1 MAIDIG
7 FLKELDRFNLVIK
20 KRVLSRYQGERAS
33 HAEGQGLVFADY
45 KDYVPGDDFRAVD
58 WRVYARTDKF
68 FIKRFEE
75 ERNMTVHVIVDAS
88 ASMDYGRKITK
99 FDYASMIGLG
109 FAYMALKNN
118 EKFNFST
125 FSEGLNYLKARKG
138 WNQLM
143 NILSILEKLKVTGKS
158 AFTKSFDEYKK
169 YMRSKSFIVIISDF
183 LYDIEE
189 IKAALSRFTKH
200 EVIIIQVLD
209 PEERRLALYGDCVLE
224 DSEFHTKLRTFI
236 SNRLISNY
244 RNKIETHIRAIKDT
258 CEHMDYDFIS
268 VTTDTPIFDTFY
280 AALRT

>member
-1 MAIDIG
+1 MAIDIN
-7 FLKELDRFNLVIK
+7 FLKELDRFNVVVK

-45 KDYVPGDDFRAVD
+45 KDYVPGDDFRTVD
-58 WRVYARTDKF
+58 WQVYARTDKF
-68 FIKRFEE
+68 FVKRFEE
-75 ERNMTVHVIVDAS
+75 ERNMTVHIIVDAS
-88 ASMDYGRKITK
+88 ASMDYGRRITK
-99 FDYASMIGLG
+99 FDYAGMIGLG

-143 NILSILEKLKVTGKS
+143 NILAILEKLKVTGKS

-169 YMRSKSFIVIISDF
+169 YMRSKSFVVIISDF

-200 EVIIIQVLD
+200 EVIVIQVLD
-209 PEERRLALYGDCVLE
+209 PEERRLALYGDVVLE
-224 DSEFHTKLRTFI
+224 DSEVHTKLRTFI

-258 CEHMDYDFIS
+258 CEHFDYDFIS